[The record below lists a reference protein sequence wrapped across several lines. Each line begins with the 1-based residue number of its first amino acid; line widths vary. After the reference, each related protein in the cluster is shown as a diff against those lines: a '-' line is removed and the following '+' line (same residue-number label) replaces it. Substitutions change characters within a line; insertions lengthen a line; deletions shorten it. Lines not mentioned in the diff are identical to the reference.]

1 MENNVALTMREL
13 AEKANEEKQKQVHQ
27 VADQWVEFA
36 ALPAIKKSAELGSYH
51 LDIQVPSTVHKIYA
65 EENLSALGFQVEQ
78 FGREYNRYI
87 RVKW

>member
-1 MENNVALTMREL
+1 MNEQVAMNMREI
-13 AEKANEEKQKQVHQ
+13 ADKANEERQKQVHQ

-36 ALPAIKKSAELGSYH
+36 ALPAIKKSAELGGYH
-51 LDIQVPSTVHKIYA
+51 LDIQVPTSVHKVYA